1 MNDFV
6 NRFSSAKPGAGQ
18 QGVEDVHELMQDM
31 NPGGVGLPIF
41 ALPPLPDVGRI
52 SEGCELL
59 LKKRGLTPLHPAI
72 ANCVPQVA
80 YGRPRRSVLPNQDC
94 TRNNDTGVSLQGGSD
109 RRCRLKSDD
118 G

>member
-52 SEGCELL
+52 SKGCELL
-59 LKKRGLTPLHPAI
+59 PKKRRLTPLPTRHSRLRSSGCIRTTTQTRPAES
-72 ANCVPQVA
+72 
-80 YGRPRRSVLPNQDC
+80 RLRTERRH
-94 TRNNDTGVSLQGGSD
+94 
-109 RRCRLKSDD
+109 
-118 G
+118 